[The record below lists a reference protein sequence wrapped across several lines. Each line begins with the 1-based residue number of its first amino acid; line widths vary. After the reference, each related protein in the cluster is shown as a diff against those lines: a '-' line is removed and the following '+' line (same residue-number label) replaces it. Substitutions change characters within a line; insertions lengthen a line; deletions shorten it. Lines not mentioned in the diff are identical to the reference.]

1 MPIEIRMPA
10 LSPTMTEGNL
20 ARWLKREGDPVSP
33 GDVLAE
39 IETDKATM
47 EIEAVDEGRL
57 GKILIGDGT
66 EGIAVNTPIALL
78 LEEGE
83 DASAAARSP
92 DPAKAAAAPVESAG
106 ETGAPVPPAGGQ
118 GAQPAPSTTRTE
130 AAAAA
135 TPIVGKAGN
144 GADRSQRIFASP
156 LARRMAEQAGI
167 DLGGLKGSGPH
178 GRIIKVDVEQAIQAG
193 AQAPAK
199 AAPPPPAAAPKNPPP
214 PPRPA
219 PAMPAV
225 QPPAAAVTEQPL
237 SNMRRVIARRLTE
250 AKQTIPHFYLS
261 MDCELDA
268 LLKLRQE
275 LNGRAGADYKLS
287 VNDFVIKAAAL
298 ALRKVPKANASFG
311 GDKIYLYQD
320 VDIGVAVAIAD
331 GLVTPVIRNADRKGL
346 AAISQEMRDFAAR
359 ARDPGGMK
367 LKPEEYQGGSL
378 SISNLGM
385 YGVRDFQAVINPP
398 QASILAVGAG
408 ELRPVI
414 KDGALASATM
424 MTVTLSIDHRVLD
437 GAIGAELL
445 QAFKGYIQDPLA
457 MLL

>member
-1 MPIEIRMPA
+1 MPIEILMPA

-20 ARWLKREGDPVSP
+20 ARWLKREGDAVSA

-47 EIEAVDEGRL
+47 EIEAIDEGRL
-57 GKILIGDGT
+57 GKILIADGT
-66 EGIAVNTPIALL
+66 EGVAVNTPIALL

-83 DASAAARSP
+83 DAQALAAPTPARSEP
-92 DPAKAAAAPVESAG
+92 KAAAAPEPASA
-106 ETGAPVPPAGGQ
+106 EKPAAGAAG
-118 GAQPAPSTTRTE
+118 T
-130 AAAAA
+130 
-135 TPIVGKAGN
+135 KDGN
-144 GADRSQRIFASP
+144 GADRGGRIFASP
-156 LARRMAEQAGI
+156 LAKRMAEQAGI
-167 DLGGLKGSGPH
+167 DLGGLQGSGPH
-178 GRIIKVDVEQAIQAG
+178 GRIIKVDIERAIRAGVQA
-193 AQAPAK
+193 AK
-199 AAPPPPAAAPKNPPP
+199 TAPPPPAAARPEALAVPPP
-214 PPRPA
+214 KPA
-219 PAMPAV
+219 PMPMPAV
-225 QPPAAAVTEQPL
+225 QPPAAAFTEQPL
-237 SNMRRVIARRLTE
+237 SNMRKVIARRLTE

-298 ALRKVPKANASFG
+298 ALRKVPRANASFG
-311 GDKIYLYQD
+311 GDKIYLYRD
-320 VDIGVAVAIAD
+320 VDIGVAVAIPD
-331 GLVTPVIRNADRKGL
+331 GLVTPVIRNADHKGL
-346 AAISQEMRDFAAR
+346 AVISKEMRDLSAR

-424 MTVTLSIDHRVLD
+424 MTVTLSIDHRVVD
-437 GAIGAELL
+437 GALGAELL
-445 QAFKGYIQDPLA
+445 QAFKGYLQDPLA

>member
-20 ARWLKREGDPVSP
+20 ARWLKQEGDRISAGEVI
-33 GDVLAE
+33 AE

-47 EIEAVDEGRL
+47 EIEAVEEGKL
-57 GKILIGDGT
+57 GKILIADGT
-66 EGIAVNTPIALL
+66 EGVAVNTPIALL
-78 LEEGE
+78 LEDDE
-83 DASAAARSP
+83 DASALAGFPADGGGETAASIEAEVEP
-92 DPAKAAAAPVESAG
+92 PVAAASSGRP
-106 ETGAPVPPAGGQ
+106 
-118 GAQPAPSTTRTE
+118 TTTTA

-135 TPIVGKAGN
+135 TPPVAKEGARQGN
-144 GADRSQRIFASP
+144 GADREGRIFASP

-167 DLGGLKGSGPH
+167 DLARLQGSGPH
-178 GRIIKVDVEQAIQAG
+178 GRIIKVDIERAIRDGVA
-193 AQAPAK
+193 AK
-199 AAPPPPAAAPKNPPP
+199 AAPAAAPAPAAARPEAPAARAPGPMPATPPPAAAYS
-214 PPRPA
+214 
-219 PAMPAV
+219 
-225 QPPAAAVTEQPL
+225 EQPL
-237 SNMRRVIARRLTE
+237 SNMRKVIARRLTE

-268 LLKLRQE
+268 LLKLRSE
-275 LNGRAGADYKLS
+275 LNARAGADYKLS

-311 GDKIYLYQD
+311 GDKLYYYHD
-320 VDIGVAVAIAD
+320 VDIGVAVAIDD
-331 GLVTPVIRNADRKGL
+331 GLVTPVIRKADQKGL
-346 AAISQEMRDFAAR
+346 ATISKEMRDLSAR

-378 SISNLGM
+378 SVSNLGM

-408 ELRPVI
+408 ERRPVI
-414 KDGALASATM
+414 KDGAVASATV
-424 MTVTLSIDHRVLD
+424 MTVTLSIDHRVVD
-437 GAIGAELL
+437 GALGAQLL
-445 QAFKGYIQDPLA
+445 QAFKGYIDDPLA